1 MKTSPKKMTIGI
13 ILILLG
19 VSAIV
24 TGIVFIRKD
33 KVSTIAKTE
42 EFKADVLIKEIPEA
56 KTDKQKGDDFEKY
69 VVQKFSKNYFSILEW
84 TGDKYVNG
92 SYSQSN
98 THPDLALKFKF
109 KDIDTD
115 FAVEC
120 KYRSDYYKNGV
131 EWCTSRQLENYRNYA
146 KEKSRTVFV
155 VIGVGGEATA
165 PEELYIIPLSAISET
180 LLSKTFLNRYRKEN
194 FKESNMFYDYEQGNL
209 K

>member
-1 MKTSPKKMTIGI
+1 MKTLPQKMTTGI

-24 TGIVFIRKD
+24 AGIVFIRKD

-69 VVQKFSKNYFSILEW
+69 VVQKFSKNYFSILDW
-84 TGDKYVNG
+84 TGDKFVNG

-109 KDIDTD
+109 KDVDTD

-120 KYRSDYYKNGV
+120 KYRSDYYKNGI
-131 EWCTSRQLENYRNYA
+131 EWCTSRQLENYRNYV
-146 KEKSRTVFV
+146 KEKNRTVFV
-155 VIGVGGEATA
+155 VIGVGGEATS
-165 PEELYIIPLSAISET
+165 PEELFIIPLADISENF
-180 LLSKTFLNRYRKEN
+180 LSKSFLNGYRKGN
-194 FKESNMFYDYEQGNL
+194 FKESNMFYDYESGQL

>member
-1 MKTSPKKMTIGI
+1 MKTTKTTMTVGI
-13 ILILLG
+13 ILTIVG
-19 VSAIV
+19 VLITLS
-24 TGIVFIRKD
+24 GI
-33 KVSTIAKTE
+33 
-42 EFKADVLIKEIPEA
+42 VLIKRSNTSTLPSTQIETTPTEKPIQA
-56 KTDKQKGDDFEKY
+56 ISSDKQKGEDFEKY

-109 KDIDTD
+109 KDVDTD

-120 KYRSDYYKNGV
+120 KYRSDYYKNGI

-155 VIGVGGEATA
+155 VIGVGGEASA
-165 PEELYIIPLSAISET
+165 PGELFVIPLTDISENF
-180 LLSKTFLNRYRKEN
+180 LPKSFLNSYRKEN
-194 FKESNMFYDYEQGNL
+194 FKESNMFYNYEQGSL
-209 K
+209 R